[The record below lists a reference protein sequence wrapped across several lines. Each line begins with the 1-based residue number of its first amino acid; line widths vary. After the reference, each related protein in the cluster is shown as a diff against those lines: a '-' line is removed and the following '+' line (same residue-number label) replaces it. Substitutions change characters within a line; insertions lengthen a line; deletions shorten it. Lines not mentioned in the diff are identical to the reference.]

1 MEAYKFDPTGYSI
14 RLKMIL
20 IIVLSLGDLSWGA
33 KVSGPGELTIG
44 QELMS
49 NCSYKQRYTLRILN
63 YNGLEIASVIL
74 YVYIRILVLTF
85 NEIIM
90 SKIIAVCLL
99 IGGILG
105 GCSTV
110 NRQQLSP
117 KKLFVVHIGEQLT
130 IEQQG
135 ERLRYGRLLK
145 PEVKGDSFAGPNCTG
160 RP

>member
-1 MEAYKFDPTGYSI
+1 M
-14 RLKMIL
+14 
-20 IIVLSLGDLSWGA
+20 
-33 KVSGPGELTIG
+33 
-44 QELMS
+44 
-49 NCSYKQRYTLRILN
+49 N

-117 KKLFVVHIGEQLT
+117 KNFL
-130 IEQQG
+130 
-135 ERLRYGRLLK
+135 
-145 PEVKGDSFAGPNCTG
+145 
-160 RP
+160 